1 MSDREVKLEL
11 HKTAAQFIAVAQLLK
26 DLKNV
31 KDMMDFASKNGIAFN
46 KNQVNQSIGILKEKL
61 NGLRQNLQTY
71 SRTKMDDSAEYER
84 QIEDAKTYLLNQ
96 DNGKQLADVYRD
108 TALRDLNSRVYTN
121 IFRAIAISTNAD
133 PTDKEVQEKSKD
145 MVKRF
150 SDNIQKNKDLQ
161 EIVDYYINTEF
172 EDRYNGETDIEDV
185 KEPEEGFENM
195 DASELYDW
203 LKSQN
208 MSDDDLEQ
216 FISDK
221 IEQEKDKSER
231 KWYRP
236 FINQKHRD
244 MQDKWQAM
252 YDTFFGDKETE
263 EPVGETVEDLSENPQ
278 EEPKV
283 EEPVETEATNDPII
297 TDIATNDQQDVEIT
311 PDDSNDVMEDTG
323 DNRSDLNED
332 EGDTTTPV
340 EDTGDDR

>member
-26 DLKNV
+26 DLKGV

-71 SRTKMDDSAEYER
+71 SHTKMDDSAEYER
-84 QIEDAKTYLLNQ
+84 QIEDAKAYLLNP

-121 IFRAIAISTNAD
+121 IIRSIAISTNAD
-133 PTDKEVQEKSKD
+133 PADKEVQEKSKD

-185 KEPEEGFENM
+185 KEPEKGFENM
-195 DASELYDW
+195 TATELYDW
-203 LKSQN
+203 LRAQN
-208 MSDDDLEQ
+208 LSDDDLE
-216 FISDK
+216 
-221 IEQEKDKSER
+221 
-231 KWYRP
+231 
-236 FINQKHRD
+236 
-244 MQDKWQAM
+244 
-252 YDTFFGDKETE
+252 
-263 EPVGETVEDLSENPQ
+263 
-278 EEPKV
+278 
-283 EEPVETEATNDPII
+283 
-297 TDIATNDQQDVEIT
+297 
-311 PDDSNDVMEDTG
+311 
-323 DNRSDLNED
+323 
-332 EGDTTTPV
+332 
-340 EDTGDDR
+340 